1 MRRAKPGRRLM
12 RAQPLDAASARP
24 VIHALG
30 CRCQSCRSSDHPR
43 WAAANRW
50 ARNTFIGLGVGLG
63 AAQIVDWI
71 VGGPGILS
79 IFGVGQ

>member
-1 MRRAKPGRRLM
+1 M
-12 RAQPLDAASARP
+12 RAQHPGAAPARP

-30 CRCQSCRSSDHPR
+30 CRCRYCQPPAHR
-43 WAAANRW
+43 WEAANRW
-50 ARNTFIGLGVGLG
+50 ARQTFIGLALGLA
-63 AAQIVDWI
+63 AAQLVDWI

>member
-1 MRRAKPGRRLM
+1 M
-12 RAQPLDAASARP
+12 RARQIASALDAASARP

-30 CRCQSCRSSDHPR
+30 CRCRSCRHPELPEDLVQR
-43 WAAANRW
+43 AVAANRW
-50 ARNTFIGLGVGLG
+50 ARNTFIGLALGLA
-63 AAQIVDWI
+63 AAQLVDWI